1 MQFGRITY
9 RGFGHRA
16 QLNKINKNN
25 DDGNNNH
32 NSKDFRSYSEQKILY
47 TKKEDPKLDFVFQF
61 RFFLNFLTVMTVEH
75 SDKGTSRQRSGKGA
89 IRKRF

>member
-1 MQFGRITY
+1 M
-9 RGFGHRA
+9 
-16 QLNKINKNN
+16 LNKINKNN

-32 NSKDFRSYSEQKILY
+32 NNKDFGARSYSWLERFCIQKRRSK
-47 TKKEDPKLDFVFQF
+47 TDFVFQF